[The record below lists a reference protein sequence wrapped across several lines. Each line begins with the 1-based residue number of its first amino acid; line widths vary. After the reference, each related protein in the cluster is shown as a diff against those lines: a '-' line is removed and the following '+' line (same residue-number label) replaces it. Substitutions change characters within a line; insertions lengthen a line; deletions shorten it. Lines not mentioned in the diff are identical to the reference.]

1 MGKNIILFSDGTG
14 NSAGKLFKTNVWRL
28 FQALDYAGPDA
39 AHPNK
44 PRQLAWYDDGVG
56 TSVFKPLALLG
67 GACGWG
73 LKRNVVDLYTFL
85 CRNYVEG
92 DAIYAFGFSRGA
104 FTIRILLGLIQSQG
118 LVSAASEAKLRYLAR
133 DAYRAYRA
141 ERFKTLFRLE
151 IPLRATRDLFLGFNR
166 MRKGVSPY
174 RRAEVPLVPP
184 IQFVGL
190 WDTVDAY
197 GLPIDEL
204 TRAWNVVF
212 PLAMPDRELSD
223 NVQRVCHVL
232 ALDDERHTF
241 HPVLFNEATLPGGG
255 ALSKT
260 TDDEKICQVWFAGMH
275 SNVGGGYPD
284 DALAHVS
291 LRWIMAEAGKAGLVY
306 KPGEEDRVNTA
317 ADVNGKMHDSRQGF
331 GGLYRYL
338 PRKIASLCTDREN
351 GVFVGRPKI
360 HESVFTRMRHGG
372 ERYAPI
378 GLPASYAVVKDDG
391 TIEDMPVG
399 AAVSVDIEHAT
410 QGEDRAHRQENV
422 WNWVW
427 RKRVLYFSSIFLAL
441 ALALFP
447 LYRPA
452 TTVCEGWDCFLS
464 PIVRWLGLFL
474 PDFVSWWLKAYA
486 SHPGVFF
493 LLLFTFAWCLYVNS
507 RLQIRIFDRMRSIW
521 QSFLNQPGTPVAV
534 SPLPDNFL
542 YRYRNNFFYRLFFR
556 QLWRDV
562 IPPALAGILILF
574 MLAGLTRGLYA
585 IMNAAGL
592 ICSRSTAAQTGAG
605 VNGHGV
611 FSCDQL
617 CWSSGLSVVKGQRY
631 RITIRVD
638 ETQPWR
644 DDSIETGPAGF
655 GREKMTPAMNP
666 GLAFRRHMAEPWF
679 KPVARIGCEGSDE
692 YPLDPVDGDQL
703 KPDAR
708 ELVAEMTARRSGEL
722 FLFVNDAVLPIPG
735 WFDYFYRNNHGR
747 AMVSVERIG
756 G

>member
-1 MGKNIILFSDGTG
+1 MGKNIVLFSDGTG

-28 FQALDYAGPDA
+28 FQALDYTGPDA
-39 AHPNK
+39 AHPDK

-56 TSVFKPLALLG
+56 TSAVKPLAILG

-73 LKRNVVDLYTFL
+73 LKRNVIDLYTFL
-85 CRNYVEG
+85 CRNYQEG
-92 DAIYAFGFSRGA
+92 DAVYAFGFSRGA
-104 FTIRILLGLIQSQG
+104 FTIRILLDFVHSQG
-118 LVSAASEAKLRYLAR
+118 LVQADSEAKLRHLAR
-133 DAYRAYRA
+133 DAYRVYRA

-151 IPLRATRDLFLGFNR
+151 IPLRASRDLLLGLNR

-184 IQFVGL
+184 VRFVGL

-204 TRAWNVVF
+204 TRAWNVIF
-212 PLAMPDRELSD
+212 PLAMPDRELSG
-223 NVQRVCHVL
+223 NVERLCHAL

-241 HPVLFNEATLPGGG
+241 HPVLFNEANLPGAGG
-255 ALSKT
+255 KT
-260 TDDEKICQVWFAGMH
+260 KSTDEEKVSQVWFAGMH

-291 LRWIMAEAGKAGLVY
+291 LRWIMAEAGKADLVY
-306 KPGEEDRVNTA
+306 KQGEEDHIKAA
-317 ADVNGKMHDSRQGF
+317 ADINGKMHDSRRGF

-338 PRKIASLCTDREN
+338 PRKIEVLCHDPEN
-351 GVFVGRPKI
+351 GVFIERPKI
-360 HESVFTRMRHGG
+360 HESVFARMHHGG
-372 ERYAPI
+372 ELYAPI
-378 GLPASYAVVKDDG
+378 GLPPAYAVVKDDG
-391 TIEDMPVG
+391 TIEDMPSG
-399 AAVSVDIEHAT
+399 AGAGGTVEHAT
-410 QGEDRAHRQENV
+410 QGEDRAHRQESV

-464 PIVRWLGLFL
+464 PIVRWAGLFL
-474 PDFVSWWLKAYA
+474 PDFVSWWLKAYG

-493 LLLFTFAWCLYVNS
+493 TLLFAFAWCLYVNS
-507 RLQIRIFDRMRSIW
+507 RLQIRIFDRMRLLW
-521 QSFLNQPGTPVAV
+521 QPFLDQPGTPVAV

-542 YRYRNNFFYRLFFR
+542 YRYRTNFFYRLFFR

-562 IPPALAGILILF
+562 IPTALAGILILF
-574 MLAGLTRGLYA
+574 MLAGFTRGLYT
-585 IMNAAGL
+585 IMNAAGFV
-592 ICSRSTAAQTGAG
+592 CGSASAVQAEAG
-605 VNGHGV
+605 IKGRGV
-611 FSCDQL
+611 FSCSNI
-617 CWSSGLSVVKGQRY
+617 CWSSGLSVVMGRRY

-638 ETQPWR
+638 EKHPWR
-644 DDSIETGPAGF
+644 DDTIETGPAGF
-655 GREKMTPAMNP
+655 GQEKMTLAMNP

-679 KPVARIGCEGSDE
+679 KPIVRIGCEGSDE
-692 YPLDPVDGDQL
+692 YPLNPVDGGAL
-703 KPDAR
+703 RPDTR
-708 ELVAEMTARRSGEL
+708 ELVAEITARRSGEL

-735 WFDYFYRNNHGR
+735 YFDLFYRNNHGR
-747 AMVSVERIG
+747 ATVSVTRIG
-756 G
+756 E